1 MNKTNQLSGWKDK
14 ALYTPG
20 PLTTSK
26 SVKQA
31 MLRDVGHR
39 DLEFIQIVSH
49 VRKKL
54 LELGHVTEKKY
65 TSVLL
70 QGSGTYSIEAV
81 LSTATPPDGKWL
93 IIDNGAYGRRIV
105 KIADVLKINNTVLKY
120 PENSLPDLTDIK
132 NALENDGAISHF
144 AMVHSET
151 TTGMVNPIEDVS
163 KIIKKYNKIYFVD
176 AMSSFGAYPIHLE
189 DLKIDYLA
197 CTANKNIEGVPGF
210 AFVIVKI
217 SVLLKTEGN
226 ARSFTLDLLDQWKGF
241 EKNGQFRFSP
251 PTHSILAFNQA
262 LKELREE
269 GGVEGRAAR
278 YRENYETL
286 IKGMREMGFKEY
298 LSTETQ
304 GYIIASFLYP
314 DDPNFDFEAFYNKL
328 NDRDYVIYPGKVGDA
343 DCFRLATCGRLFKND
358 ILNVLAAI
366 KATIDE
372 MGVKLK

>member
-1 MNKTNQLSGWKDK
+1 
-14 ALYTPG
+14 
-20 PLTTSK
+20 
-26 SVKQA
+26 